1 MKGPMTEVPASTTS
15 MPKIANYI
23 RDGIKAKTVAVL
35 WVNND
40 FGKGGRDNFIKE
52 MNARVMLQWPF
63 ADDDEFQMVR
73 NTEMLW
79 ALAAWEEDT

>member
-1 MKGPMTEVPASTTS
+1 
-15 MPKIANYI
+15 MPSGA
-23 RDGIKAKTVAVL
+23 
-35 WVNND
+35 
-40 FGKGGRDNFIKE
+40 GRDELERRFNRMIARIKE